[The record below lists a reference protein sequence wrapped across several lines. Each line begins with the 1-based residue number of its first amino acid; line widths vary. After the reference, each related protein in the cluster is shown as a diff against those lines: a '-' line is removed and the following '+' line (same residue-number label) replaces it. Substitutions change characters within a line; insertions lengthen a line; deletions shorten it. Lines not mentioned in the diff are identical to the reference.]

1 MAISIPNDVLPTL
14 LAHLVLG
21 LKQRHCPH
29 QGNMKMAENFSA
41 LAEQDNGTCDF
52 ESTCVGDVE
61 SNGAVTASD
70 LLALLASFGQY
81 CN

>member
-1 MAISIPNDVLPTL
+1 
-14 LAHLVLG
+14 
-21 LKQRHCPH
+21 
-29 QGNMKMAENFSA
+29 MAENFSA